1 MVTSID
7 NNDLTFFT
15 NEDGQKLEDRFKR
28 TLKDVKYFDILVG
41 YFRTSGFHK
50 LCNEFENIDKVRIL
64 VGLNADKKTIDI
76 IESVKQQKLDFESH
90 TVTKEKFSE
99 SIKQE
104 LFNSNDNYD
113 VEYGIQRFINY
124 IKSGKIEIK
133 AYPSYNIHA
142 KVYISRFQDNDRD
155 FGRVITGS
163 SNFSESGLNSQ
174 YEFNVELK
182 NTSDVKYALNK
193 FEELWQNAVDLSN
206 IYIDTIQN
214 DTWLNDEITPYEL
227 FLKFLYEYFKENL
240 AKKDSLDIQLPKGF
254 MKLDYQHEAVRT
266 LSEIVEAYNGCFI
279 ADVVGLGKT
288 YITAMYLQNLPGK
301 KLIICPP
308 PIIDSWQDAIFD
320 FGVRGAKVVS
330 LGKLEHIKKE
340 GYEDYNYIFVD
351 EAHRFRNEQTSQYQL
366 LHEICFGKKV
376 ILITATPLNNSI
388 YDFYPLIK
396 LFQSPKDSDIPG
408 MKNIEGFFANARN
421 KLKQLDK
428 STPEYLDEVKKVS
441 NAVRNKILKYI
452 MIRRTRQDVKE
463 YFKQDIIKQNLHFPD
478 VETPH
483 RIIYTYDDMTNN
495 IFNETIK
502 RLKDFTFARY
512 QPGNNLKDKYKLSD
526 FAQTQEHNLVG
537 FMKTMLVKRLE
548 SSKYAFLQTIDRFIE
563 SYKQFIQMYNNGTVY
578 ISKKVNIYD
587 YLDNDDEE
595 SLVTTLENDSK
606 SKIYQKEQF
615 NDDFLEKLQ
624 FDLSILEWIKKSWE
638 SVSIDFKK
646 NEFIKA
652 LHNDSILKNSRII
665 IFSESMETGLDL
677 YNSLVEEYKDG
688 VAFYSSGVCRYKN
701 DSVAGNTLKNLIHEN
716 YDPKNKEQSN
726 TVKILITTDVLAEGI
741 NLHRSNVIVNYDLPW
756 NPTKVLQR
764 VGRVNR
770 VGTKFDKIHIYNF
783 FPSST
788 ADSELGLEDNI
799 KAKLQAFH
807 ETLGEDAKYLSEE
820 ETTTNHKL
828 FGEKLYDK
836 VNNKDTYNEDDV
848 SENIELKYISLL
860 ENIRDNNLDLF
871 NKIKYLPKKARTGRN
886 YKVSKNSL
894 ITFFKKGALNKI
906 YITDGEKTQDLG
918 LKEAVKYF
926 ECEPDCKKLPISKE
940 YYDLLKINKEAFF
953 KPNEEDD
960 IQLKKVGGTSNHK
973 YVKLRI
979 EFAIKEGRLTDV
991 QEEYLKKILALYE
1004 TGVITN
1010 DASKKIKEEIEK
1022 EIDSLKVYQ
1031 SVKVNIPE
1039 TYLTNKKEN
1048 KKSSDTVGEIILSEF
1063 LIGGE
1068 NG

>member
-64 VGLNADKKTIDI
+64 VGLNADKKTVDI

-288 YITAMYLQNLPGK
+288 YIAAMYLQNLPGK

-463 YFKQDIIKQNLHFPD
+463 YFKLH
-478 VETPH
+478 
-483 RIIYTYDDMTNN
+483 
-495 IFNETIK
+495 
-502 RLKDFTFARY
+502 
-512 QPGNNLKDKYKLSD
+512 
-526 FAQTQEHNLVG
+526 
-537 FMKTMLVKRLE
+537 
-548 SSKYAFLQTIDRFIE
+548 IE
-563 SYKQFIQMYNNGTVY
+563 
-578 ISKKVNIYD
+578 
-587 YLDNDDEE
+587 
-595 SLVTTLENDSK
+595 
-606 SKIYQKEQF
+606 
-615 NDDFLEKLQ
+615 
-624 FDLSILEWIKKSWE
+624 LSI
-638 SVSIDFKK
+638 
-646 NEFIKA
+646 
-652 LHNDSILKNSRII
+652 
-665 IFSESMETGLDL
+665 
-677 YNSLVEEYKDG
+677 
-688 VAFYSSGVCRYKN
+688 
-701 DSVAGNTLKNLIHEN
+701 
-716 YDPKNKEQSN
+716 P
-726 TVKILITTDVLAEGI
+726 TTI
-741 NLHRSNVIVNYDLPW
+741 
-756 NPTKVLQR
+756 
-764 VGRVNR
+764 
-770 VGTKFDKIHIYNF
+770 
-783 FPSST
+783 
-788 ADSELGLEDNI
+788 
-799 KAKLQAFH
+799 
-807 ETLGEDAKYLSEE
+807 
-820 ETTTNHKL
+820 
-828 FGEKLYDK
+828 
-836 VNNKDTYNEDDV
+836 
-848 SENIELKYISLL
+848 
-860 ENIRDNNLDLF
+860 
-871 NKIKYLPKKARTGRN
+871 
-886 YKVSKNSL
+886 
-894 ITFFKKGALNKI
+894 
-906 YITDGEKTQDLG
+906 
-918 LKEAVKYF
+918 
-926 ECEPDCKKLPISKE
+926 
-940 YYDLLKINKEAFF
+940 
-953 KPNEEDD
+953 
-960 IQLKKVGGTSNHK
+960 
-973 YVKLRI
+973 
-979 EFAIKEGRLTDV
+979 
-991 QEEYLKKILALYE
+991 
-1004 TGVITN
+1004 
-1010 DASKKIKEEIEK
+1010 
-1022 EIDSLKVYQ
+1022 
-1031 SVKVNIPE
+1031 
-1039 TYLTNKKEN
+1039 
-1048 KKSSDTVGEIILSEF
+1048 
-1063 LIGGE
+1063 
-1068 NG
+1068 

>member
-1 MVTSID
+1 MIVQ
-7 NNDLTFFT
+7 NDLTFFT
-15 NEDGQKLEDRFKR
+15 NESGQKLEDRFKK

-41 YFRTSGFHK
+41 YFRTSGFYK
-50 LCNEFENIDKVRIL
+50 LYQDFEKIDKIRIL
-64 VGLNADKKTIDI
+64 VGLNADKKAIDI
-76 IESVKQQKLDFESH
+76 IEAVNQQKFDFESH
-90 TVTKEKFSE
+90 TVAKEKISTA
-99 SIKQE
+99 IKQE
-104 LFNSNDNYD
+104 LYESNDDYN
-113 VEYGIQRFINY
+113 VELGILKFIEY
-124 IKSGKIEIK
+124 IKSGKLEIK

-142 KVYISRFQDNDRD
+142 KVYISRFQDDDRD

-182 NTSDVKYALNK
+182 NTSDVTYALNK
-193 FEELWQNAVDLSN
+193 FEELWQNAVDLSSV
-206 IYIDTIQN
+206 YIDTIQK
-214 DTWLNDEITPYEL
+214 DTWLNEDITPYEL
-227 FLKFLYEYFKENL
+227 FLKFLYEYFKDNL
-240 AKKDSLDIQLPKGF
+240 ARKESLDIQLPKGF

-288 YITAMYLQNLPGK
+288 YITAMYMQNLPGK

-330 LGKLEHIKKE
+330 LGKLEQIKKE
-340 GYEDYNYIFVD
+340 GYEDFNYIFVD

-408 MKNIEGFFANARN
+408 MKNLEGFFANARN
-421 KLKQLDK
+421 KLKQFDK

-478 VETPH
+478 VENPH
-483 RIIYTYDDMTNN
+483 RIIYTYDDIANN

-526 FAQTQEHNLVG
+526 FAQTQERNLVG

-548 SSKYAFLQTIDRFIE
+548 SSRYAFLQTIGRFIE

-578 ISKKVNIYD
+578 ISKKVNVYD

-595 SLVTTLENDSK
+595 ALVTAFEKDSK
-606 SKIYQKEQF
+606 SKIYENNQF
-615 NDDFLEKLQ
+615 QNDFIEKLY
-624 FDLSILEWIKKSWE
+624 FDLSILEWIKESWE
-638 SVSIDFKK
+638 SVSVDFKK
-646 NEFIKA
+646 TEFIKA
-652 LHNDSILKNSRII
+652 LHNDVTLKENKII
-665 IFSESMETGLDL
+665 VFTESMETGLDL
-677 YNSLVEEYKDG
+677 YNSLVKEFAEC
-688 VAFYSSGVCRYKN
+688 VAFYSSGVCRYN
-701 DSVAGNTLKNLIHEN
+701 NVSVSGKTLKSLILQN
-716 YDPKNKEQSN
+716 YDPKNKEQSSV
-726 TVKILITTDVLAEGI
+726 VKILITTDVLAEGI

-756 NPTKVLQR
+756 NPTRVLQR
-764 VGRVNR
+764 VGRINR
-770 VGTKFDKIHIYNF
+770 VGSNFDEIHIYNF
-783 FPSST
+783 FPSAT
-788 ADSELGLEDNI
+788 ADNELGLEGNI

-836 VNNKDTYNEDDV
+836 VNNKDTYNESDI
-848 SENIELKYISLL
+848 SENLELKYITLL
-860 ENIRDNNLDLF
+860 ENLRDNNIELF

-886 YKVSKNSL
+886 YNISKQSL

-906 YITDGEKTQDLG
+906 YITDGQRTQDLG
-918 LKEAVKYF
+918 FDEAIKYF
-926 ECEPDCKKLPISKE
+926 ECKSDCKKVLISRE
-940 YYDLLKINKEAFF
+940 YYDLLRINKEAFF

-973 YVKLRI
+973 YVKSRVEI
-979 EFAIKEGRLTDV
+979 AIKEGRLTDV
-991 QEEYLKKILALYE
+991 QEDYLKKVLALYKA
-1004 TGVITN
+1004 GVITN

-1031 SVKVNIPE
+1031 SVKINIPE
-1039 TYLTNKKEN
+1039 TYLINKKEN
-1048 KKSSDTVGEIILSEF
+1048 KKENNTTGEIILSEF
-1063 LIGGE
+1063 YKLC
-1068 NG
+1068 

>member
-1 MVTSID
+1 MIVQ
-7 NNDLTFFT
+7 NDLTFFT
-15 NEDGQKLEDRFKR
+15 NESGQKLEDRFKK

-41 YFRTSGFHK
+41 YFRTSGFYK
-50 LCNEFENIDKVRIL
+50 LYQDFEKIDKIRIL
-64 VGLNADKKTIDI
+64 VGLNADKKAIDI
-76 IESVKQQKLDFESH
+76 IEAVNQLEFDFESH
-90 TVTKEKFSE
+90 TVAKEKISTA
-99 SIKQE
+99 IKQE
-104 LFNSNDNYD
+104 LYESNDDYN
-113 VEYGIQRFINY
+113 VELGILKFIEY
-124 IKSGKIEIK
+124 IKSGKLEIK

-142 KVYISRFQDNDRD
+142 KVYISRFQDDDRD

-182 NTSDVKYALNK
+182 NTSDVTYALNK
-193 FEELWQNAVDLSN
+193 FEELWQNAVDLSSV
-206 IYIDTIQN
+206 YIDTIQK
-214 DTWLNDEITPYEL
+214 DTWLNEDITPYEL
-227 FLKFLYEYFKENL
+227 FLKFLYEYFKDNL
-240 AKKDSLDIQLPKGF
+240 ARKESLDIQLPKGF

-288 YITAMYLQNLPGK
+288 YITAMYMQNLPGK

-330 LGKLEHIKKE
+330 LGKLEQIKKE
-340 GYEDYNYIFVD
+340 GYEDFNYIFVD

-408 MKNIEGFFANARN
+408 MKNLEGFFANARN
-421 KLKQLDK
+421 KLKQFDK

-478 VETPH
+478 VENPH
-483 RIIYTYDDMTNN
+483 RIIYTYDDIANN

-526 FAQTQEHNLVG
+526 FAQTQERNLVG

-548 SSKYAFLQTIDRFIE
+548 SSRYAFLQTIGRFIE

-578 ISKKVNIYD
+578 ISKKVNVYD

-595 SLVTTLENDSK
+595 ALVTAFEKDSK
-606 SKIYQKEQF
+606 SKIYENNQF
-615 NDDFLEKLQ
+615 QNDFIEKLY
-624 FDLSILEWIKKSWE
+624 FDLSILEWIKESWE
-638 SVSIDFKK
+638 SVSVDFKK
-646 NEFIKA
+646 TEFIKA
-652 LHNDSILKNSRII
+652 LHNDVTLKENKII
-665 IFSESMETGLDL
+665 VFTESMETGLDL
-677 YNSLVEEYKDG
+677 YNSLVKEFTES
-688 VAFYSSGVCRYKN
+688 VAFYSSGVCRYN
-701 DSVAGNTLKNLIHEN
+701 NVSVSGKTLKSLILEN
-716 YDPKNKEQSN
+716 YDPKNKEHSGV
-726 TVKILITTDVLAEGI
+726 VKILITTDVLAEGI

-756 NPTKVLQR
+756 NPTRVLQR
-764 VGRVNR
+764 VGRINR
-770 VGTKFDKIHIYNF
+770 VGSNFDEIHIYNF
-783 FPSST
+783 FPSAT
-788 ADSELGLEDNI
+788 ADNELGLEGNI

-836 VNNKDTYNEDDV
+836 VNNKDTYNESDI
-848 SENIELKYISLL
+848 SENLELKYITLL
-860 ENIRDNNLDLF
+860 ENLRDNNIELF

-886 YKVSKNSL
+886 YNISKQSL

-906 YITDGEKTQDLG
+906 YITDGQRTQDLG
-918 LKEAVKYF
+918 FDEAIKYF
-926 ECEPDCKKLPISKE
+926 ECKSDCKKVLISRE
-940 YYDLLKINKEAFF
+940 YYDLLRINKEAFF

-973 YVKLRI
+973 YVKSRV

-991 QEEYLKKILALYE
+991 QEDYLKKVLVLYKA
-1004 TGVITN
+1004 GVITN

-1031 SVKVNIPE
+1031 SVKINIPE
-1039 TYLTNKKEN
+1039 TYLINKKEN
-1048 KKSSDTVGEIILSEF
+1048 KKENNTTGEIILSEF
-1063 LIGGE
+1063 LVGGV